1 MRKLPRHLPKISMTI
16 RKFLPGTFA
25 LTAAALLCSPLD
37 GRAQDE
43 PTPTPA
49 EDSSSSASYATGK
62 EVLTHDGGKE
72 VMRGSGKET
81 LSDESKDSGSSGNL
95 GTGKFSK
102 SPFHIS
108 VSVREGYD
116 DNVYTTKESR
126 VGSWFTNASAV
137 LDYQFG
143 SARTRFDLQA
153 VAGATYYYYR
163 PFGQEYDINTALTL
177 GLEHHATPRLTL
189 SANAYITYQTEPDL
203 NTGIGVNRRAGNYFY
218 TADKFTLAYQWAPRF
233 STATSYTFGAI
244 NYDDS
249 NIGAFEDRFEH
260 TFGNEFRFL
269 VLPTTTL
276 VGEYR
281 FQIIDFDVATRDST
295 SHFLLAGVDHTF
307 NPRFNVSI
315 RGGAEIRE
323 IDNFGERTSPYA
335 ESTLRYAAG
344 ERTSLAWVSRFGL
357 EEPDVPGSP
366 SRQTFRTGLT
376 LSYAVASRI
385 TLTGSVFY
393 EHDDNAGVLAP
404 TFFQPDFTEDTVDL
418 GLGVRYDINRVFAVI
433 AGYNFTEVLSDV
445 ALREYYRNR
454 VYLGLNAT
462 F

>member
-1 MRKLPRHLPKISMTI
+1 MTT
-16 RKFLPGTFA
+16 RKFLAGSFA
-25 LTAAALLCSPLD
+25 LAAAIFLCSPPD

-43 PTPTPA
+43 TTATSA
-49 EDSSSSASYATGK
+49 EVTTSSPSETTSTGVRLRDRGE
-62 EVLTHDGGKE
+62 EVTRGGGDE
-72 VMRGSGKET
+72 M
-81 LSDESKDSGSSGNL
+81 LSDSGRASGPSSNL

-116 DNVYTTKESR
+116 DNVYTTNQSR

-137 LDYQFG
+137 LDYKFG
-143 SARTRFDLQA
+143 SPRTHFDLQA

-163 PFGQEYDINTALTL
+163 PFGQEYDINTALSL
-177 GLEHHATPRLTL
+177 SLEHHATPRLTL
-189 SANAYITYQTEPDL
+189 SANAYLTYQTEPDL
-203 NTGIGVNRRAGNYFY
+203 NNNGSFGINRRAGNYFY
-218 TADKFTLAYQWAPRF
+218 TVDKFTLSYQWAPRF

-249 NIGAFEDRFEH
+249 TIGAFEDRFEH

-281 FQIIDFDVATRDST
+281 FEIVDFDVAPRNST
-295 SHFLLAGVDHTF
+295 THFLLAGVDHTF
-307 NPRFNVSI
+307 NPRFNVSL
-315 RGGAEIRE
+315 RAGAEFRE

-335 ESTLRYAAG
+335 ESTLRYALG
-344 ERTSLAWVSRFGL
+344 ERSSVAWISRYGL

-366 SRQTFRTGLT
+366 SRETFRSGLT
-376 LSYAVASRI
+376 LSYAIASRI
-385 TLTGSVFY
+385 TATGSIFY
-393 EHDDNAGVLAP
+393 EHDNNDGVLTP
-404 TFFQPDFTEDTVDL
+404 TFFQPQFAEDTVDL
-418 GLGVRYDINRVFAVI
+418 GLGLRYDINRVFALI
-433 AGYNFTEVLSDV
+433 AGYNFTEVLSDIP
-445 ALREYYRNR
+445 LREYYRNR
-454 VYLGLNAT
+454 VYLGFNAT

>member
-1 MRKLPRHLPKISMTI
+1 MTI
-16 RKFLPGTFA
+16 RKFLAGVFA
-25 LTAAALLCSPLD
+25 LVATILFCCAPASHAQETDTSAAAPVPEATNVGTSSVTNEGVFSD
-37 GRAQDE
+37 SGRAVTTGSNVRGAQ
-43 PTPTPA
+43 PA
-49 EDSSSSASYATGK
+49 
-62 EVLTHDGGKE
+62 V
-72 VMRGSGKET
+72 
-81 LSDESKDSGSSGNL
+81 

-102 SPFHIS
+102 SPFHVS

-116 DNVYTTKESR
+116 DNVYTTNQNR
-126 VGSWFTNASAV
+126 VGSFFTNASAV
-137 LDYQFG
+137 LDYRFG
-143 SARTRFDLQA
+143 SPRTRFDLQA
-153 VAGATYYYYR
+153 VAGGTYYYNR
-163 PFGQEYDINTALTL
+163 PFGQAYDINTSLSL
-177 GLEHHATPRLTL
+177 DLEHHATPRLTL
-189 SANAYITYQTEPDL
+189 SATSYLTYQTEPDL
-203 NTGIGVNRRAGNYFY
+203 NTGFGINRRAGNYFY
-218 TADKFTLAYQWAPRF
+218 TVDKFTLAYQWAPRF

-244 NYDDS
+244 KYDDS

-281 FQIIDFDVATRDST
+281 FQIIDFDVAARDST

-315 RGGAEIRE
+315 RGGAEIRQ

-385 TLTGSVFY
+385 TLTGSAFY
-393 EHDDNAGVLAP
+393 QHDDNAGVLAP
-404 TFFQPDFTEDTVDL
+404 TFFQPNFTEDTIDL